1 MIPAIL
7 FPAFDPVAIQ
17 LGPFAIRWYALAYI
31 TGILLGWWMVRR
43 LVQLAPQA
51 ATREQVDD
59 FVTWATLGIVLG
71 GRIGYV
77 PVSYT
82 HLTLPTM

>member
-31 TGILLGWWMVRR
+31 TGILIGWGLVRP
-43 LVQLAPQA
+43 L
-51 ATREQVDD
+51 
-59 FVTWATLGIVLG
+59 
-71 GRIGYV
+71 
-77 PVSYT
+77 PVE
-82 HLTLPTM
+82 P